1 MSTDNVMDNPN
12 AGTTVPA
19 MDRRQGIGRTVSK
32 LVDERQSV
40 FVVFCELAGVSTF
53 DADGGD
59 RGDLRPEKLT
69 AFLELLMDYLG
80 AGHFELY
87 QRIIDGHERRR
98 LVLEAA
104 QKYYPTIA
112 ETTDFLVEFN
122 DKYDGYNGES
132 DDAAALEADLSKV
145 GKALSLRT
153 DLEDKILSAL
163 QA

>member
-1 MSTDNVMDNPN
+1 MSTDNVIEKSNLN
-12 AGTTVPA
+12 VSAPA
-19 MDRRQGIGRTVSK
+19 MDRRKGIGRTVSK

-53 DADGGD
+53 DPEGTD
-59 RGDLRPEKLT
+59 RSGIRPEKLT

-80 AGHFELY
+80 SGHFELY

-98 LVLEAA
+98 LVLDAA
-104 QKYYPTIA
+104 QRYYPTIA

-122 DKYDGYNGES
+122 DKYDRCSIGP

-153 DLEDKILSAL
+153 DLEDKILAAL